1 MKARLAILVLG
12 LAALA
17 ALTLAA
23 PASAGYW
30 RECGDQPQLGAGW
43 YNVRAHNISCR
54 KARAV
59 AKAYGFAAN
68 TTPFG
73 FACQDRLVGY
83 ELAKAACR
91 RNKDG
96 LIQKVRF
103 EYGA

>member
-1 MKARLAILVLG
+1 MSARLAILIS
-12 LAALA
+12 ALA
-17 ALTLAA
+17 ATAALTSTA
-23 PASAGYW
+23 PASANDW
-30 RECGDQPQLGAGW
+30 RKCGDQPQLGAGW

-59 AKAYGFAAN
+59 AKEYGFAAN

-73 FACQDRLVGY
+73 FACQDRLIGY
-83 ELAKAACR
+83 ETTKAACR
-91 RNKDG
+91 RNRDG

>member
-1 MKARLAILVLG
+1 MRSRLAILVLA
-12 LAALA
+12 LVAVAALWSATPA
-17 ALTLAA
+17 AAD
-23 PASAGYW
+23 YW
-30 RECGDQPQLGAGW
+30 RKCGDQPQLGAGW
-43 YNVRAHNISCR
+43 YNVRAHNIGCR

-73 FACQDRLVGY
+73 FSCQDRLVGY
-83 ELAKAACR
+83 ETAKAACR
-91 RNKDG
+91 RNRDG